1 MSPYRSSRV
10 LVTGAG
16 GFIGREV
23 VRLLLEEGASV
34 TAFLRY
40 NSHNVA
46 DYTAL
51 FGNNPRLEIVRG
63 DIEDAAAVH
72 QAVRGHDYV
81 FHLAALV
88 GIPYSYVHPG
98 EVFNTNL
105 LGTMNVLMAAR
116 DCSDLRRVVL
126 TSTSEVFGSAQYVPM
141 DEKHPKHA
149 QSPYAA
155 TKVGCDALGVSF
167 FCSFKTPVVVLR
179 PFNTFGPW
187 QSMRAVI
194 PSIIVQALV
203 KKKLKLGNTDTT
215 RDFTY
220 VTDTA
225 RGFLAAGAAKDAA
238 LGEEINLGTGVEVRI
253 SEIVKKVSALTG
265 VALDVEEDGRRIRP
279 AASEVTRLCSDN
291 AKARSL
297 LDWRPQ
303 TDFDSGL
310 AKTLD
315 WFRMNLAHFNPEEYS
330 V

>member
-1 MSPYRSSRV
+1 MSDYKSRKV

-16 GFIGREV
+16 GFIGREL
-23 VRLLLEEGASV
+23 VRLLLAEGAEV

-51 FGNNPRLEIVRG
+51 FENNADLKIIRG
-63 DIEDAAAVH
+63 DIEDAAAMH
-72 QAVRGHDYV
+72 QAVRGHEYV

-105 LGTMNVLMAAR
+105 LGTMNVLMAVKDHPDVKR
-116 DCSDLRRVVL
+116 LVV

-155 TKVGCDALGVSF
+155 TKVGCDALAGSF
-167 FCSFKTPVVVLR
+167 HCSFKTPVVILR

-220 VTDTA
+220 VSDTA
-225 RGFLAAGAAKDAA
+225 SGFLRAGMAGEAA
-238 LGEEINLGTGVEVRI
+238 LGEEINLGTGVEVKI
-253 SEIVKKVSALTG
+253 SDIVRKVSALTG
-265 VALDVEEDGRRIRP
+265 VALDVEPDQQRIRP
-279 AASEVTRLCSDN
+279 TASEVTRLCSEN
-291 AKARSL
+291 SKAKRVL
-297 LDWRPQ
+297 GWVPQ
-303 TDFDSGL
+303 YDFDAGL
-310 AKTLD
+310 AKTLE
-315 WFRMNLAHFNPEEYS
+315 WFRSNLTQYNPEEYS